1 MGVIMDKLAEP
12 LGNTPQGRLDRL
24 TGELGRQATL
34 LDAEAKRLGSN
45 GGAGDGM
52 RPGYSRPS
60 QSLSVPCLP
69 QRAWCPAPD
78 LKSPCRTPDQRGV
91 RGLLSRQD

>member
-12 LGNTPQGRLDRL
+12 LGNTPQGRLGRL

-45 GGAGDGM
+45 GGAGDGECGLGT
-52 RPGYSRPS
+52 PGRLKVSRCPVC
-60 QSLSVPCLP
+60 LSGHGA
-69 QRAWCPAPD
+69 R
-78 LKSPCRTPDQRGV
+78 
-91 RGLLSRQD
+91 LLT